1 MLKAIL
7 IDDEPDC
14 VRLLAHELA
23 AYCPQVQ
30 IIGQTT
36 SSEDGLRL
44 IQVLQPDL
52 VFLDIEM
59 PRLNGFQ
66 LLEKLGSITFSLI
79 FVTAYNEFAVKAFR
93 FSALDYLL
101 KPIDAAE
108 LQEAVRKAERQQRL
122 DVRQID
128 ALRSQLHSH
137 QLADKIA
144 VPYQQGVIFLP
155 VGEIL
160 YCESDSNYTKVI
172 ATQNRHF
179 LLTRTLR
186 EVQEVLEERNFLRVH
201 RQYVINL
208 DHIKLFMKGEGAY
221 LVMTNDVSIPVARN
235 QKEKLVQRFGWL

>member
-14 VRLLAHELA
+14 VRLLAHELG
-23 AYCPQVQ
+23 AYCPHIQV
-30 IIGQTT
+30 IGQTT

-44 IQVLQPDL
+44 IQILQPDV

-59 PRLNGFQ
+59 PRMNGFQ
-66 LLEKLGSITFSLI
+66 LLEKLGSISFSLI

-101 KPIDAAE
+101 KPIDSQD
-108 LQEAVRKAERQQRL
+108 LQEAVRKAERQQRV

-128 ALRSQLHSH
+128 QLRH
-137 QLADKIA
+137 QLQSHRVSDKIA

-155 VGEIL
+155 VGEVL

-172 ATQNRHF
+172 ATQNRSY

-201 RQYVINL
+201 RQYVVNL

-235 QKEKLVQRFGWL
+235 QKDKLIQRFGWL

>member
-23 AYCPQVQ
+23 VHCPQIQV
-30 IIGQTT
+30 IGQTT

-44 IQVLQPDL
+44 IQVLQPDV

-59 PRLNGFQ
+59 PRMNGFQ
-66 LLEKLGSITFSLI
+66 LLEKLGAISFSLI

-101 KPIDAAE
+101 KPIDSQD
-108 LQEAVRKAERQQRL
+108 LQEAVRKAERQHRV

-128 ALRSQLHSH
+128 LLRNQLQSH
-137 QLADKIA
+137 HVSDKIA

-155 VGEIL
+155 ISEVI

-172 ATQNRHF
+172 ATQNRSF

-235 QKEKLVQRFGWL
+235 QKEKLIQRFGWL

>member
-23 AYCPQVQ
+23 VNCPQVQ
-30 IIGQTT
+30 VVGRSTN
-36 SSEDGLRL
+36 SEEGLRL

-59 PRLNGFQ
+59 PRMNGFQ
-66 LLEKLGSITFSLI
+66 LLEKIGPLSFSLI

-101 KPIDAAE
+101 KPVDAQD
-108 LQEAVRKAERQQRL
+108 LQEAVRKAERQQRV
-122 DVRQID
+122 DGRQIEL
-128 ALRSQLHSH
+128 LRHQLHTQ
-137 QLADKIA
+137 QLTDKIA
-144 VPYQQGVIFLP
+144 VPYQQGVVFLP
-155 VGEIL
+155 VNEII
-160 YCESDSNYTKVI
+160 YCESDSNYTNVI

-208 DHIKLFMKGEGAY
+208 DHIKLFIKGEGAY
-221 LVMTNDVSIPVARN
+221 LVMTNEVSIPVARN